1 MSVIVELREG
11 KGEKMREKI
20 DHRVYQEAALQ
31 EKKRRASK
39 AQNPFLAE
47 SDEFR
52 LFNRSP
58 PSVRTPCPR
67 RSFASVLISTILKG
81 KGRITRFPFT
91 SFSLLS
97 LPLLS
102 C

>member
-1 MSVIVELREG
+1 MPVIVELREG

-20 DHRVYQEAALQ
+20 DHQVCIKRRLFKKK
-31 EKKRRASK
+31 KKRRASK

-67 RSFASVLISTILKG
+67 RSFASVLISTIRDDIKRKG
-81 KGRITRFPFT
+81 EG
-91 SFSLLS
+91 
-97 LPLLS
+97 
-102 C
+102 